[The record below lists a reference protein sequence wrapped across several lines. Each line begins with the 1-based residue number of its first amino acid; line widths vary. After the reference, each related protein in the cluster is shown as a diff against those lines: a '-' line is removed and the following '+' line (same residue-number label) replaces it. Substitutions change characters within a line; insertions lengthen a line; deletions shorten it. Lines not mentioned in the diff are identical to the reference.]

1 MGVSGATKN
10 IIGYKPNKINL
21 RNLTNYSD
29 HNKKKVVID
38 AHSVMNRYVIGS
50 FNTEKYVVDMYD
62 NKIMEIYYLLI
73 IAIRFISIDILPI
86 FVFDGRSPDIKADT
100 IERRRQSKDKA
111 EEILENLNVNTK
123 TQDDTTSVLTDI
135 NEQNLNEVIDSDI
148 IKYLKRSYRPDIT
161 NVQLAKLLLGHMGIP
176 VIDAPGEADPQ
187 CAAIAS
193 VNSDVIGVITDD
205 FDALMFSSPNI
216 LRMTSLGNNTLDE
229 YSMKNTLSHLQ
240 NKMNHII
247 NNSSDAHL
255 KIIYSTKQ
263 IEITYENLRE
273 ICCLMGTDYCPGLK
287 LKSNGKDKFDHL
299 LEMYILNDMSL
310 EKVLQS
316 MSNIL
321 SKNYITRMMESLD
334 AYKNA
339 EVFDPRELKISM
351 NKPSIDNVRNICSE
365 FLKPVDVEE
374 ICNLLTKMY
383 GDFSQNILAFK
394 SRSNCSK
401 PNCSKSNFN
410 QNDGFGSFASYKMRY
425 AREQKR
431 LYGLKT
437 DNIRLKTDNIN
448 FVELNH
454 DKSFVAFNKSWPDAM
469 YLIPITNDS

>member
-1 MGVSGATKN
+1 MGVSGATKY
-10 IIGYKPNKINL
+10 IIGKPNKINL
-21 RNLTNYSD
+21 HNLTNYSD
-29 HNKKKVVID
+29 RKKKKVVID
-38 AHSVMNRYVIGS
+38 AQSIMNRYVIGS
-50 FNTEKYVVDMYD
+50 FNTGNYVVDIHN

-73 IAIRFISIDILPI
+73 IAIRFISVDILPI
-86 FVFDGRSPDIKADT
+86 FVFDGRAPDIKADT

-111 EEILENLNVNTK
+111 EEILENINVNVK
-123 TQDDTTSVLTDI
+123 TQDDDVNFTLADV
-135 NEQNLNEVIDSDI
+135 NEQDFNELTDSDI

-193 VNSDVIGVITDD
+193 VHDDVIGVITDD

-229 YSMKNTLSHLQ
+229 YSMENTLSHLQ
-240 NKMNHII
+240 TKMQNII
-247 NNSSDAHL
+247 NNSSDTCL
-255 KIIYSTKQ
+255 TSMYSTKQ
-263 IEITYENLRE
+263 IEITHNNLRE

-299 LEMYILNDMSL
+299 LEVYALNDMSL
-310 EKVLQS
+310 EKVLHN
-316 MSNIL
+316 MSGTL
-321 SKNYITRMMESLD
+321 STSYITRMMESLD

-339 EVFDPRELKISM
+339 EVFDPQGLKISM
-351 NKPSIDNVRNICSE
+351 NKPSIDNVRNMCSE

-383 GDFSQNILAFK
+383 GDFSQSNISF
-394 SRSNCSK
+394 RSK
-401 PNCSKSNFN
+401 PNFTRH
-410 QNDGFGSFASYKMRY
+410 QNDGFSSFASYKIRY

-437 DNIRLKTDNIN
+437 DNIRLRTDHN
-448 FVELNH
+448 
-454 DKSFVAFNKSWPDAM
+454 KSFISCNKSWPDAM
-469 YLIPITNDS
+469 FLISITNDA